1 LTATVKYLFD
11 MGNKG
16 ATLNFK
22 ESPMLNSLKQ
32 IERTGQAS
40 FDETLRLMSDGF
52 IEVEGGGYYRL
63 TPVGETELARL
74 LLLDR
79 AKKDKRNAAA
89 RSRSSALRGAGLK
102 RTADGWA

>member
-1 LTATVKYLFD
+1 
-11 MGNKG
+11 
-16 ATLNFK
+16 
-22 ESPMLNSLKQ
+22 MLQSLQQ
-32 IERTGQAS
+32 IRRTGQAS

-63 TPVGETELARL
+63 TPAGETEPARL

-89 RSRSSALRGAGLK
+89 EADRRHCVALA
-102 RTADGWA
+102 

>member
-1 LTATVKYLFD
+1 
-11 MGNKG
+11 
-16 ATLNFK
+16 
-22 ESPMLNSLKQ
+22 MLQSLQQ

-52 IEVEGGGYYRL
+52 IKVEGGGYYRL
-63 TPVGETELARL
+63 TPAGETELARL

-102 RTADGWA
+102 RTADGWT

>member
-1 LTATVKYLFD
+1 MVEFFIFLLDILYRRGRLRNMSKFL
-11 MGNKG
+11 
-16 ATLNFK
+16 LH
-22 ESPMLNSLKQ
+22 SLQQ

-40 FDETLRLMSDGF
+40 FNETLRLMSDGF

-63 TPVGETELARL
+63 TPAGEAELARL

-89 RSRSSALRGAGLK
+89 RSRSSALRGVGLK